1 MKLGKKPT
9 GNIKVLPQ
17 APMPTI
23 DEEPENIRL
32 LTPVN
37 YYGGKT
43 NLAPKILQL
52 IPPHEVYTECFFGG
66 GAVFFAKEPVKIE
79 AINDTND
86 EVINFYRTCK
96 KDFKALNSML
106 DKTLFS
112 EKEHQRASMIYNNST
127 KYTNVE
133 RAWALLVLSQQ
144 SFLNIID
151 NSWKFQRQRNTATGF
166 QNKKEMIDERY
177 LKRLERTQIF
187 NRDANRVLENMDTPD
202 TFHFIDPPYYQA
214 NMGHYD
220 GYTEKDFEQLLK
232 TCQNL
237 VGKFM
242 LTTFPSAIL
251 EKYRKRNKWYQ
262 FQIKMPSSA
271 KTGNNLTGNEGMKIE
286 VITMNYKPT
295 RDMVSLFEEKLKPRM
310 AA

>member
-1 MKLGKKPT
+1 MKLGKIIP
-9 GNIKVLPQ
+9 IKGKVANTP
-17 APMPTI
+17 
-23 DEEPENIRL
+23 EPEEVNL
-32 LTPVN
+32 LTPIN

-66 GAVFFAKEPVKIE
+66 GAVFFAKEPAKIE

-86 EVINFYRTCK
+86 EVINFYRVCK
-96 KDFKALNSML
+96 NEFKALSTEL

-112 EKEHQRASMIYNNST
+112 EKEHQRASMIYNNSK

-133 RAWALLVLSQQ
+133 RAWALIVLSQQ

-151 NSWKFQRQRNTATGF
+151 NSWKFQRMRNTALGF
-166 QNKKEMIDERY
+166 QNKKEMIDQRY
-177 LKRLERTQIF
+177 LKRLEGTQIF
-187 NRDANRVLENMDTPD
+187 NRDANRVLENMDRPEA
-202 TFHFIDPPYYQA
+202 FHFIDPPYFQA

-220 GYTEKDFEQLLK
+220 GYSEQDFEALLK
-232 TCQNL
+232 TCEKL
-237 VGKFM
+237 EGKFM
-242 LTTFPSAIL
+242 LTTFPSPIL

-262 FQIKMPSSA
+262 FQIKMKSSA
-271 KTGNNLTGNEGMKIE
+271 KTGNNQTGKASFKVE
-286 VITMNYKPT
+286 VMTMNYKPSNK
-295 RDMVSLFEEKLKPRM
+295 MISLFEEKLIPSM